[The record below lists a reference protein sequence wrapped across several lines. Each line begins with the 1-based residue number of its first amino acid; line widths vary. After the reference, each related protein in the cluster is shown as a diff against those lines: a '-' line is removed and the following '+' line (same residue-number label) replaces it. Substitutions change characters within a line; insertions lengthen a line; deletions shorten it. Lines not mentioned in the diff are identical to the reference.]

1 MTKTRTTIYWVATL
15 FVAGIMTISGVL
27 ALTHSPGMMTALAH
41 LGYPPYFSD
50 LLGVT
55 KLVGVCVL
63 LVPGIPRLKEWAY
76 VGFGITI
83 LSASYSHLLS
93 GDGLLALEPLVT
105 FAAFVLSYT
114 MRAPNRTFLHPAP
127 QDAISRR
134 DAAYADDHPPIVSV
148 DQAYPAMRRSKP

>member
-1 MTKTRTTIYWVATL
+1 MTKTKTTIYWAATL

-27 ALTHSPGMMTALAH
+27 ALTHAPTMMTALTH

-50 LLGVT
+50 LLGVA

-93 GDGLLALEPLVT
+93 GDGFLALEPLVT
-105 FAAFVLSYT
+105 FAALVISYL
-114 MRAPNRTFLHPAP
+114 MRPPSRTFFHPAP
-127 QDAISRR
+127 ISRR
-134 DAAYADDHPPIVSV
+134 DATYANEHQPIISL
-148 DQAYPAMRRSKP
+148 DKA